1 MTYVASHV
9 QYMLRFL
16 CAVHVTL
23 LMYSTCYASCVQYM
37 LHFLCTVYGPRTDT
51 DLDKRVGSE
60 QEGKEANSRHRGVLR
75 SDLGRFRTVE
85 TRQSVHESVMVHRNI
100 LLRTKDIRVWLCVRQ
115 GRIGRI
121 SGYGSVRHC
130 ELEGRCRIG
139 VLRSCSQF
147 RRRCRVF
154 WVVEAVLLEALAT

>member
-37 LHFLCTVYGPRTDT
+37 LHFLCTVHGPRTDT

-60 QEGKEANSRHRGVLR
+60 QERKEANSKHRGVLR

-85 TRQSVHESVMVHRNI
+85 TRQSVHESVMVHRN
-100 LLRTKDIRVWLCVRQ
+100 RGGRIRFQLGVPQRRARQ
-115 GRIGRI
+115 GR
-121 SGYGSVRHC
+121 
-130 ELEGRCRIG
+130 
-139 VLRSCSQF
+139 
-147 RRRCRVF
+147 
-154 WVVEAVLLEALAT
+154 